1 MKVEKSVGWIKG
13 QSGTGIIY
21 ELSSN
26 GGYALA
32 NIWQDGK
39 FHYLSIEEAK
49 AHIAIDK
56 AKLNDS
62 RSSYLAESALPKN
75 TDGSLKV
82 DNPDGWDRLYTE
94 PVYSGDQEQD
104 QDIVISDTLEFP
116 VSVKFEGS
124 VKINIAGLSKILN
137 LL

>member
-1 MKVEKSVGWIKG
+1 MKVEKAVGWIKG
-13 QSGTGIIY
+13 QNGTGVIY

-39 FHYLSIEEAK
+39 FHYLSIDDAK
-49 AHIAIDK
+49 AHIEIGK
-56 AKLNDS
+56 AQVNS
-62 RSSYLAESALPKN
+62 ARSSYQAESALPKN
-75 TDGSLKV
+75 SDGSLKV

-94 PVYSGDQEQD
+94 PVNSGDQEQD
-104 QDIVISDTLEFP
+104 QEIVISDNLEFP
-116 VSVKFEGS
+116 VSVKFEGV